1 MRIRKLATTLAL
13 GVAMVGGLMAAA
25 SADTVKIGVIAPL
38 TGGGAPWGK
47 ASEAG
52 VRIAANEV
60 NAKGG
65 LDVGGKKM
73 QVEVIAYDD
82 QYKAADAVAAYNRLL
97 TKDGVKYMFIVL
109 TPETIALQ
117 DSVAADKVLAF
128 SAAGVAKAVP
138 PDSKNLFRVL
148 FIYRDYVPAVIGW
161 VKEHLPGRKVALL
174 SPNDELG
181 WGFRDFVVPFY
192 EKNGYEIVDNQLY
205 ERSQKDFAPL
215 FTKIM
220 SSNPD
225 FIDIGSAAP
234 ATAGLLVRQARDL
247 GFKGTFLKESGAATR
262 EIIATAGNEGAEGTI
277 SLHFTDPHSDGY
289 KRLAAEYEKM
299 VGGQPDDLICYQ
311 YDAARALMRAIE
323 LGGDANDTA
332 KTSAAFL
339 TKTFPITSALGDPV
353 SLGDG
358 KGHGDPNQMMTTG
371 YISVIKNGDPVII
384 GKVR

>member
-1 MRIRKLATTLAL
+1 MKIGKLAAAIVL
-13 GVAMVGGLMAAA
+13 GAGLFGGLFAAA
-25 SADTVKIGVIAPL
+25 QAETLKIGVIAPL

-60 NAKGG
+60 NARGG
-65 LDVGGKKM
+65 LDVGGKKY

-82 QYKAADAVAAYNRLL
+82 QYKAVEAVSAYNRLL

-117 DSVAADKVLAF
+117 KQVTEDKVLAF
-128 SAAGVAKAVP
+128 SAAGVDRAVP
-138 PDSKNLFRVL
+138 ADSKNLFRVL
-148 FIYRDYVPAVIGW
+148 FIHRDYVPAVLGW
-161 VKEHLPGRKVALL
+161 VKEHLPGRKVAVL

-181 WGFRDFVVPFY
+181 WGFRDFVTPY
-192 EKNGYEIVDNQLY
+192 YQKNGYEIVDNELY

-215 FTKIM
+215 FTKIIATH
-220 SSNPD
+220 PD

-234 ATAGLLVRQARDL
+234 ATAGLLVRQAREL
-247 GFKGTFLKESGAATR
+247 GFKGTFLKESGAAWR
-262 EIIATAGNEGAEGTI
+262 EILATAGPEAAEGTI
-277 SLHFTDPHSDGY
+277 SLHFTNPHSDGY
-289 KRLAAEYEKM
+289 KRLAVEYEKM

-311 YDAARALMRAIE
+311 YDAANALMKAIS
-323 LGGDANDTA
+323 LGGDVDDTA

-339 TKTFPITSALGDPV
+339 TKTFPITSALGDV
-353 SLGDG
+353 VNLGDG

-371 YISVIKNGDPVII
+371 YISVIKKGDIEII
-384 GKVR
+384 GKVN